1 MYIHQEVKKMNFVNI
16 DTGIIKTGC
25 ETLKIGFEEVHEL
38 ITTKVE
44 INGLEQSWM
53 IDLENAVEKSIQLST
68 NLLLLL

>member
-1 MYIHQEVKKMNFVNI
+1 MNFVNI

-53 IDLENAVEKSIQLST
+53 IDLENAVEIDVS
-68 NLLLLL
+68 